1 MCGKQKGSMRGVVL
15 ICAAASAL
23 YLLLG
28 SMCSP
33 LYPLNIWVDAN
44 CLLTVG
50 RVMKE
55 GGVLYRD
62 VYEQKGPLLYL
73 IHMLAAMISD
83 SSFLG
88 VYLFEIVSL
97 TALLV
102 LAQRLIRLWTGD
114 YLACAGALL
123 FGACVL
129 VSRSFARGD
138 SAEEFCLP
146 FLMAA
151 LYMVC
156 AHGKQSEAALPGRT
170 MFLLG
175 LLAGCVA
182 AIKYTA
188 LGLFIGL
195 CAAQGV
201 FLLLRR
207 NVRGV
212 LVNAGVFLAGMILPI
227 LPFVAYFAAHGALR
241 DAFTAYIYNN
251 IFLYRAAA
259 RSVDVIVMDIGIAGW
274 CNASWS
280 VLAAA
285 GALLLAADRLTSRF
299 ARLAVLLGALFAGA
313 AVFLPGAIYPYYPL
327 VLCVFAPVALAMLL
341 GKVRHAQKAG
351 WGIVLIAACCSLAA
365 VMQCSPNAFL
375 RGVRLE
381 DTAQGRLAAQ
391 MEPSA
396 SLLQYSH
403 LDDGLYLVH
412 GVLPEEKYFVRLN
425 VAYQEMRSA
434 LDEAVREGRPD
445 YVLVSWRELPRE
457 FERYTLVAVEMG
469 YDDDMGQKPLY
480 LYKRNDQKEGST
492 DGSDH

>member
-1 MCGKQKGSMRGVVL
+1 MHGEQKGSLRGVVL
-15 ICAAASAL
+15 ICAAASAV

-33 LYPLNIWVDAN
+33 LYPLNIWDDAN
-44 CLLTVG
+44 CLMTVG

-62 VYEQKGPLLYL
+62 IYEQKGPLLYL

-83 SSFLG
+83 SSFFG

-97 TALLV
+97 TAVLV
-102 LAQRLIRLWTGD
+102 LAQRLIRLWTGEH
-114 YLACAGALL
+114 LACAGALL

-129 VSRSFARGD
+129 VGRSFVRGD

-151 LYMVC
+151 LYLVC
-156 AHGKQSEAALPGRT
+156 AHGKRSESPLSSRT
-170 MFLLG
+170 LFLLG

-201 FLLLRR
+201 FLLVRR
-207 NVRGV
+207 DVRGV
-212 LVNAGVFLAGMILPI
+212 LTNAGAFLAGMLLPI
-227 LPFVAYFAAHGALR
+227 LPWILYFAVHGALR

-251 IFLYRAAA
+251 IFLYRAAK
-259 RSVDVIVMDIGIAGW
+259 RSIYQIAMDIRYAGQD
-274 CNASWS
+274 NASWS

-285 GALLLAADRLTSRF
+285 GALLLSADRRSSRF
-299 ARLAVLLGALFAGA
+299 ARLAVLLGALLAGA

-327 VLCVFAPVALAMLL
+327 VLCVFAPLALAVLL
-341 GKVRHAQKAG
+341 GKVRHAPKNG
-351 WGIVLIAACCSLAA
+351 RSVVLIAACCSLA
-365 VMQCSPNAFL
+365 VVTLRSPNAFL

-391 MEPSA
+391 MEPGA

-425 VAYQEMRSA
+425 VAYEEMRSA
-434 LDEAVREGRPD
+434 LHEAVREGRPD
-445 YVLVSWRELPRE
+445 YVLVSWRELPEE
-457 FERYTLVAVEMG
+457 FERYTLIATEMG
-469 YDDDMGQKPLY
+469 YDDDTGQKPLY
-480 LYKRNDQKEGST
+480 LYRRK
-492 DGSDH
+492 